1 MLVTKTGA
9 GRPLLLIHGL
19 GSTSRAWA
27 PVLAALAAE
36 REVWALDLPGHG
48 GAPADDDSDSFV
60 GLARSLEAYLDA
72 EGLTGVDMVGS
83 SLGGQLVLEMARR
96 GKAGAT
102 VALDPGGF
110 WLGWERTA
118 LKSSLTTSLWT
129 VRCIKSALPML
140 AERAVSRSLMLAL
153 LSARPW
159 SLDGKLVASELAAFA
174 DVTTLD
180 ALIDDLAFGRSQ
192 VGPASR
198 GSGPVTIGWGRHDKL
213 CNPAQAARAVAAF
226 PGARLHWFENSGH
239 FPMWD
244 EPAEAA
250 ALILSATGGASVHS
264 FDLHAVK
271 RRRSASDDSLE
282 SGEPKRRRAG

>member
-1 MLVTKTGA
+1 VPLQHLKEAPLSNSPLRRCSYDKAITERDFHMLVTKTGA
-9 GRPLLLIHGL
+9 GLPLLLIHGL

-48 GAPADDDSDSFV
+48 GARAEDDSDSFV

-129 VRCIKSALPML
+129 VRCIKSTLPML

-159 SLDGKLVASELAAFA
+159 SRREAGRFRTRCICRCDDIGCAHPRSGFWTVANRPRITRLGASNDRLGAPRQI
-174 DVTTLD
+174 VQSRP
-180 ALIDDLAFGRSQ
+180 GC
-192 VGPASR
+192 ASR
-198 GSGPVTIGWGRHDKL
+198 GSLSRGTI
-213 CNPAQAARAVAAF
+213 
-226 PGARLHWFENSGH
+226 
-239 FPMWD
+239 
-244 EPAEAA
+244 
-250 ALILSATGGASVHS
+250 
-264 FDLHAVK
+264 
-271 RRRSASDDSLE
+271 SLVR
-282 SGEPKRRRAG
+282 K

>member
-1 MLVTKTGA
+1 MTALSA
-9 GRPLLLIHGL
+9 E
-19 GSTSRAWA
+19 RA
-27 PVLAALAAE
+27 VLAI
-36 REVWALDLPGHG
+36 DLPGHG
-48 GAPADDDSDSFV
+48 GAQPEADSDSFA

-72 EGLTGVDMVGS
+72 EGLTGVDMAGS

-110 WLGWERTA
+110 WRGWERAA
-118 LKSSLTTSLWT
+118 LKSSLCASSWT
-129 VRCIKSALPML
+129 AGGIKPALTFLAGSAASRSALL
-140 AERAVSRSLMLAL
+140 GV

-159 SLDGKLVASELAAFA
+159 SVDANLVDSELTALTDIPTLDG
-174 DVTTLD
+174 
-180 ALIDDLAFGRSQ
+180 LIYDLAFGPSQ
-192 VGPASR
+192 AGPAAQ
-198 GSGPVTIGWGRHDKL
+198 GSGPITVGWGRHDRF

-250 ALILSATGGASVHS
+250 ALILRATGGASIH
-264 FDLHAVK
+264 
-271 RRRSASDDSLE
+271 
-282 SGEPKRRRAG
+282 